1 MIKKSRICIYALTAA
16 SVMLGGLTADC
27 FAYSKQ
33 VGNSGIYISG
43 NTKCAENG
51 RLIGIDLWSPD
62 KSFDD
67 LLKAAGA
74 DGYTDILAYRYQITS
89 GKDGF
94 YEDEIQLKDNADS
107 GVYTLCISCECG
119 ESIIKEDVLYSNPK
133 QNRSA
138 LEKLAA
144 AKSADELAAIC
155 GENKYALGFDF
166 EFDLTAEAAQILYA
180 WVKSDDFSLSDA
192 NIKSKAID
200 SYNRAVI
207 IAAVSDGKVSDLFKY
222 EKQLGLENTR
232 IKDFYTRGYAN
243 AAFKTAVTAA
253 LSGKSFA
260 NVNDFFDAFY
270 QEFVLA
276 TVKTPDGYVNV
287 MDVVNEFV
295 PEIGLTADVTQ
306 NDCLKVMNKKYNNY
320 AELKAAILSDGG
332 SGGSSGSGS
341 GSSGG
346 GSRNNSGIA
355 FGDDYTKP
363 NENPEP
369 MNPDIF
375 NDIDDVAWAKR
386 AIVELAQ
393 LGIINGK
400 TVDTFCPNDN
410 ITREEFVKLV
420 VLAFVPKSGRTA
432 ADIKFDDVDDNAWY
446 AEYIKIAYKNNIIKG
461 IGGNRFGTGENITRQ
476 DAAAIVY
483 NSAISSGI
491 ITKTEGAEVGF
502 DDAGAIS
509 DYAKEAVGVLSQNH
523 IINGV
528 DGRNYAPLDFLTR
541 AQAAKIIYGVYTVSE

>member
-1 MIKKSRICIYALTAA
+1 MIKKSRIYIYALIAA

-43 NTKCAENG
+43 NTNCGESNRIVG
-51 RLIGIDLWSPD
+51 VDLWSPG

-67 LLKAAGA
+67 LIKTGNAE
-74 DGYTDILAYRYQITS
+74 DYTEVLAYRYQILS
-89 GKDGF
+89 GENGF
-94 YEDEIQLKDNADS
+94 YEDEIQLKDSAKS

-119 ESIIKEDVLYSNPK
+119 ESIIKEDVVYSNPK
-133 QNRSA
+133 ENLQA

-144 AKSADELAAIC
+144 SKSADELAEIC
-155 GENKYALGFDF
+155 RDNKYALGFDS
-166 EFDLTAEAAQILYA
+166 EFDLTSEAAKILYA

-192 NIKSKAID
+192 DIKSKAID

-222 EKQLGLENTR
+222 DKQLGLENTR
-232 IKDFYTRGYAN
+232 IKNFYMRKYAN
-243 AAFKTAVTAA
+243 AAFKTEVTNA
-253 LSGKSFA
+253 LKGKSFIK
-260 NVNDFFDAFY
+260 VNDFYDALY

-276 TVKTPDGYVNV
+276 TVKDPDGYANI
-287 MDVVNEFV
+287 MDVVNEFAA
-295 PEIGLTADVTQ
+295 EIGLTAGVTQ

-320 AELKAAILSDGG
+320 AELKAAILS
-332 SGGSSGSGS
+332 SGNNN
-341 GSSGG
+341 GG
-346 GSRNNSGIA
+346 GGGGGGGGGRNNSSIA

-369 MNPDIF
+369 MNSDIF
-375 NDIDDVAWAKR
+375 DDIDDVAWAKR

-400 TVDTFCPNDN
+400 TVNTFCPNDN

-420 VLAFVPKSGRTA
+420 VLAFVPENARIA
-432 ADIKFDDVDDNAWY
+432 ADIKFDDADDNAWY

-461 IGGNRFGTGENITRQ
+461 IGDNRFGVGENITRQ
-476 DAAAIVY
+476 DAATIVY
-483 NSAISSGI
+483 NSAISGGL
-491 ITKTEGAEVGF
+491 ITKAEGTEVGF
-502 DDAGAIS
+502 DDADAIS
-509 DYAKEAVGVLSQNH
+509 DYAKEAVGVLAQNR

-528 DGRNYAPLDFLTR
+528 DGKNFVPLDFLTR